1 MKDPIVMERE
11 TKSGRM
17 KFSFTLGEDM
27 NLEDIKESLIILEE
41 TLIFFRDLTPRE
53 IVH

>member
-17 KFSFTLGEDM
+17 KFSFTLGKDM
-27 NLEDIKESLIILEE
+27 SLEDIKESLAILEE
-41 TLIFFRDLTPRE
+41 TLILLRDLTPLE